1 MTQGLFAGWVGLVWL
16 CFVCDAVV
24 LVCLRFTGCVV
35 MIVGCLLR
43 VIWLRRLM
51 VVLAV
56 VGLLF
61 WLFTF
66 SCLFGVLCFL
76 GLRFGLRVV
85 SLTSRWWA
93 WYCLVYFGV
102 TFVWLFAGLIWCCSW
117 WSLCWIWCCWVSC
130 CSCFVGE
137 VLFGVVC
144 AKLGALWFR
153 FACLIF
159 VCCFRCGNNYGC
171 FGVCGFDFLHLF
183 CWFDFLVWLWVLL
196 SHVALRLFCVD
207 LVLWV
212 CCDLCLR
219 VDYVL
224 FVFVL
229 LAALGYFEVLYLVVL
244 VLPVVVLWSVRLAAC
259 YLDWRALIWVCD
271 VDCWD
276 VCYRLFC
283 FALCCAVSGRS
294 IR

>member
-1 MTQGLFAGWVGLVWL
+1 
-16 CFVCDAVV
+16 
-24 LVCLRFTGCVV
+24 

-51 VVLAV
+51 VVLDV

-85 SLTSRWWA
+85 SLTSRWWV

-171 FGVCGFDFLHLF
+171 FGFVDLISCICFVGLIFLFGCGFYCRMLCCACFVWVWFCGFAVICVCVLITCCLCLF
-183 CWFDFLVWLWVLL
+183 CWLLWVTLRFCTWWCLCCRWLFSGVRVWL
-196 SHVALRLFCVD
+196 HVI
-207 LVLWV
+207 
-212 CCDLCLR
+212 
-219 VDYVL
+219 
-224 FVFVL
+224 
-229 LAALGYFEVLYLVVL
+229 
-244 VLPVVVLWSVRLAAC
+244 
-259 YLDWRALIWVCD
+259 LIGG
-271 VDCWD
+271 
-276 VCYRLFC
+276 L
-283 FALCCAVSGRS
+283 
-294 IR
+294 